1 MAKKRGRPRLY
12 ADAAARK
19 RAQRAREAASR
30 AHQLDACGT
39 RRSRWWTT
47 TPIRSASLAT
57 WAAETLDRAARAS
70 ALWAVRWRYPPFAVD
85 VAPRE
90 SWDAHEGGDLS
101 TARKNAKSAIAAV
114 LALGYLCGPLRRPGW
129 RGAVA
134 SLDKGK
140 AAELRR
146 QVAEIAEASGL
157 DVKVRRS
164 PYPGVIESA
173 TGSLDT
179 LSADKNAG
187 HASGY
192 DLVIVDETGLFPLRA
207 RDLLAGLRSS
217 VSARNGQ
224 IRHISIRGDSPLFA
238 EILENPA
245 VVSHVHASPDNC
257 AIDDEAAWHAANPGL
272 GTRSRAW
279 PTCARRSSG
288 YKVSRP
294 MSPVSGLTI

>member
-12 ADAAARK
+12 VDAAARK
-19 RAQRAREAASR
+19 RAQRARDKAAR
-30 AHQLDACGT
+30 LHQIGGAPA
-39 RRSRWWTT
+39 
-47 TPIRSASLAT
+47 PIAVVDHADPVGVLAT
-57 WAAETLDRAARAS
+57 WASEALIVPPGHPLSGQPMALPDFAVSWLRAA
-70 ALWAVRWRYPPFAVD
+70 
-85 VAPRE
+85 
-90 SWDAHEGGDLS
+90 WDAHESALS
-101 TARKNAKSAIAAV
+101 TARKNAKSAIAAI

-134 SLDKGK
+134 SLDKNK

-173 TGSLDT
+173 TGTLDT

-207 RDLLAGLRSS
+207 RELLAGLRSS
-217 VSARNGQ
+217 VSARNGRFGTSRFAA
-224 IRHISIRGDSPLFA
+224 IRFCFGRFLRIRLSWRTSTRHPMAVTSEMRPRGLRR
-238 EILENPA
+238 ILG
-245 VVSHVHASPDNC
+245 S
-257 AIDDEAAWHAANPGL
+257 G
-272 GTRSRAW
+272 
-279 PTCARRSSG
+279 RSSR
-288 YKVSRP
+288 S
-294 MSPVSGLTI
+294 ST